1 MSTPKDNA
9 CHLHFQVGRIEMER
23 KKSEEKGAK
32 EISMEK
38 GPQQGEKGM
47 EKLEGKKEE
56 KDKEIKREKVVSINK
71 DDI

>member
-38 GPQQGEKGM
+38 GP
-47 EKLEGKKEE
+47 
-56 KDKEIKREKVVSINK
+56 
-71 DDI
+71 